1 MAKPKLYTSQAWLE
15 RQVYRNKKTPETIA
29 KEQGVA
35 VQTIY
40 NWCNKFRIKT

>member
-1 MAKPKLYTSQAWLE
+1 MAKQQLYRSKIWLE

-40 NWCNKFRIKT
+40 NWCNKFGVKT